1 MRHNPGGHGGK
12 IIITASMIAV
22 HPCGTFPE
30 YAGAKGGVL
39 NWARAM
45 APILRQKENITI
57 NSVLMGPYDTGIM
70 PDFTTAFLSKQ

>member
-1 MRHNPGGHGGK
+1 MRHNPGGPGGK
-12 IIITASMIAV
+12 IIITLSMMAV

-30 YAGAKGGVL
+30 YCGGKAGVL

-45 APILRQKENITI
+45 APVLRQKENITI

-70 PDFTTAFLSKQ
+70 PGFATAFLPKQ